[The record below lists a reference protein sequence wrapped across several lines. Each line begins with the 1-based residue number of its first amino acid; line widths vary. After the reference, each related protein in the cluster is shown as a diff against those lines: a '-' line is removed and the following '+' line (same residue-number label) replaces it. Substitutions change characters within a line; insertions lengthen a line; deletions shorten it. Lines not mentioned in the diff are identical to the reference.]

1 MLCVVEMRHLGVTSL
16 ASANRVPEVMDY
28 KRSQLAGNLVIKH
41 SDGTGSCQITG
52 KTHLANGKAI
62 CRRSSTVSIETV
74 AGLLQK
80 SAFLRRQKGKR

>member
-41 SDGTGSCQITG
+41 SDGTGVLPNYGENASCEWQGDLSQI
-52 KTHLANGKAI
+52 
-62 CRRSSTVSIETV
+62 
-74 AGLLQK
+74 
-80 SAFLRRQKGKR
+80 